1 MLANAASLAFATDMH
16 ANKHAKLQ
24 RGEKLV
30 PLCMHDVKQGMDT
43 ILVAESNHI
52 LLAMDT
58 IQDAKRF
65 LAMHQITNHILLA
78 TL

>member
-43 ILVAESNHI
+43 ILVAETLFCNASNHKSHTSCYI
-52 LLAMDT
+52 
-58 IQDAKRF
+58 
-65 LAMHQITNHILLA
+65 ITVAIEF
-78 TL
+78 